1 MVKKI
6 SFIFINL
13 LLITAIQLFI
23 PSIWW
28 AFLPISLLMGVVLR
42 IKSYPIGSFSI
53 GFIAGLLSWIG
64 GTLYYHASYDGS
76 LVEKTAE
83 LFFLP
88 FWLFILVIGVIAGL
102 LNGLALYTGYAVF
115 KVEEKLEL

>member
-6 SFIFINL
+6 AFIFINL